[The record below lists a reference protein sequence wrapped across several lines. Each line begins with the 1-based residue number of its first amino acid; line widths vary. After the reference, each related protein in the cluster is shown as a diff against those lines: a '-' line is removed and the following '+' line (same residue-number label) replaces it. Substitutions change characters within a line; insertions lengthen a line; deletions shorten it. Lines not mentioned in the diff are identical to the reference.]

1 MKMVTFEIVGMK
13 SFPID
18 MVNVDFD
25 TVNLDWSQP
34 TNCNRNLG
42 IWVVYIDRSRVAIY
56 FY

>member
-25 TVNLDWSQP
+25 TGNLDWNQP
-34 TNCNRNLG
+34 MNCNQNLE
-42 IWVVYIDRSRVAIY
+42 IWAVYIDRSMVAIY